1 MNTLQLFSDKDK
13 NMITVRWIDGNRT
26 KQIEDSRL
34 AEYLSY
40 GWIVCDDN
48 AKQEPVEMPVPVVLT
63 EQEPYVDNTEYG
75 KIVAVNP
82 EPEKE
87 IGSNVDR
94 LEAAMKKHKRGRGRP
109 KK

>member
-1 MNTLQLFSDKDK
+1 MVQVRWNNINGGRDRVKTIPSDK
-13 NMITVRWIDGNRT
+13 V
-26 KQIEDSRL
+26 

-40 GWIVCDDN
+40 GWIVCEDVV
-48 AKQEPVEMPVPVVLT
+48 QEPVEMPVPVVLT

-94 LEAAMKKHKRGRGRP
+94 LEAAMKKHKRGSGRS